1 MENYEELKLD
11 AIQTSNLFKCINLY
25 KKCFSYAYLGI
36 TEQICNESI
45 QTFDETIIFD
55 ENNTY
60 HINLI
65 NNYLIQCGNT
75 CLYLYTSVEKINNI
89 DIIDPLNRTIY
100 GSKNIEPNFI
110 INIFKNNNLYNLIL
124 SPFYSPDYRSDK
136 SQINK
141 HIQLYSDERIAY
153 ISCNIEQ
160 KIKLNIMR
168 KKFQLSIKSLGK
180 NLHDNDIIEAYMDKK
195 SDANINLINKMYFT
209 KLNLAVIRND
219 GNIEGLINA
228 CMFISIR
235 DYLRYILNYE
245 NITVN
250 NLMTDRYE
258 GKNQLFDTDNANH
271 MSILNEIIVK
281 YNLKIRYYINTNLNN
296 LDIIPQE
303 GVTYGNGN
311 NFINIINYN
320 NVHFELIIS
329 GLPNMTNI
337 ISLVNTRLL
346 TNDMRNIE
354 KKQIFYVINKPTNDV
369 EETKTT
375 TSFIDNLQQQD
386 ELLSNAITSR
396 VTNIT
401 DVEDTINYLHIFLSN
416 KLITDV
422 ELKTI
427 NENIAIYRFNS
438 NIILNNYI
446 LHQEELKYIIKNNKK

>member
-1 MENYEELKLD
+1 
-11 AIQTSNLFKCINLY
+11 
-25 KKCFSYAYLGI
+25 
-36 TEQICNESI
+36 
-45 QTFDETIIFD
+45 
-55 ENNTY
+55 
-60 HINLI
+60 
-65 NNYLIQCGNT
+65 
-75 CLYLYTSVEKINNI
+75 
-89 DIIDPLNRTIY
+89 
-100 GSKNIEPNFI
+100 
-110 INIFKNNNLYNLIL
+110 
-124 SPFYSPDYRSDK
+124 
-136 SQINK
+136 
-141 HIQLYSDERIAY
+141 
-153 ISCNIEQ
+153 
-160 KIKLNIMR
+160 
-168 KKFQLSIKSLGK
+168 
-180 NLHDNDIIEAYMDKK
+180 
-195 SDANINLINKMYFT
+195 
-209 KLNLAVIRND
+209 
-219 GNIEGLINA
+219 
-228 CMFISIR
+228 MFISIR